1 MTLEEYANQEGVR
14 IIILDDEEILIPSL
28 RWEEVKDQEV

>member
-14 IIILDDEEILIPSL
+14 IIILDDEEILIPSI